1 MALSNH
7 YKSLIKEQVEIVR
20 NNAQKDFHRIVGVV
34 LISQQKDNDKKR
46 EIRDWATDI
55 CNNIGLQV
63 DKVKRFYN
71 ILEQEYNN
79 YKILYDEFTVHSNLK
94 NKKIIEYE
102 KINLKLESYKQ
113 HNNRD
118 NRLSIYEE
126 ENSEYIKWI
135 YGLIIILY
143 YGVFILFL
151 IFSKFFSEKIYKN
164 KLFVIM
170 IIIYLI
176 IPIILKYILNTINNI
191 GILIQEK
198 YELKEPTLS
207 YEDIIRYED
216 LKI

>member
-1 MALSNH
+1 
-7 YKSLIKEQVEIVR
+7 VEIVR
-20 NNAQKDFHRIVGVV
+20 NNAQKDFDRIVGVV

-79 YKILYDEFTVHSNLK
+79 YKILYDEFTVNSNLK

-176 IPIILKYILNTINNI
+176 IPIILKYILNIINNI

>member
-20 NNAQKDFHRIVGVV
+20 NNAQKDFDRIVGVV

-79 YKILYDEFTVHSNLK
+79 YKILYDEFTVNSNLK

-176 IPIILKYILNTINNI
+176 IPIILKYILNIINNI